1 MVEHM
6 RRQSSRRAVTALAD
20 AALERLASVVRLNV
34 NFQVIATEKMARKI
48 PSISLCRFKKF
59 K

>member
-34 NFQVIATEKMARKI
+34 NFQVIAVEKMTRQI
-48 PSISLCRFKKF
+48 PSI
-59 K
+59 